1 MIKLNFDVKKHFL
14 DNGLEVIT
22 IKKDTQISSINIA
35 IKVGALN
42 ESLEEKGI
50 SHFVEHMIFKGTR
63 NRDFQ
68 ELNDLLEGL
77 GGEYNA
83 YTDFSATVYSI
94 SCLEEEI
101 GNSIEL
107 LSDMLINSN
116 FPEEE
121 INKERSVILAE
132 MRASKDN
139 VEDYSFKRINEVAFK
154 KSSLKYDVAGLDEN
168 VKRFSRQD
176 LIKYFNKYYKPN
188 NSVLTIVSSM
198 EHEVAIELIKNNF
211 SNWNKGKII
220 ATKIEDENNISRKVI
235 TKKENIEL
243 STIIYLFTFYDLE
256 KKYEL
261 PLRILNH
268 RLGESANSLLFREV
282 RENKG
287 LAYDIYSHLDMSHH
301 VKTLYIYTAVDEE
314 DVNSTVDAIE
324 DILSK
329 IKNKV
334 IKIGEKDLDI
344 MKKVHKT
351 AVVSTLEDPVELCS
365 YILTQRIEGENIF
378 EFLDDMDRLNNIT
391 KDKIY
396 DVANKVLNN
405 PTIHILK
412 SS

>member
-351 AVVSTLEDPVELCS
+351 AVISTLEDSVELCN
-365 YILTQRIEGENIF
+365 YILSQTIEEDDIY
-378 EFLDDMDRLNNIT
+378 EFLKDMEDLNKIT
-391 KDKIY
+391 TEEIY
-396 DVANKVLNN
+396 EVSKKVLVN

>member
-351 AVVSTLEDPVELCS
+351 AVISTLEDSVELCN
-365 YILTQRIEGENIF
+365 YILSQTIEEDDIY
-378 EFLDDMDRLNNIT
+378 EFLKDMEDLNKITTDR
-391 KDKIY
+391 
-396 DVANKVLNN
+396 
-405 PTIHILK
+405 K
-412 SS
+412 SVV

>member
-351 AVVSTLEDPVELCS
+351 AVIST
-365 YILTQRIEGENIF
+365 I
-378 EFLDDMDRLNNIT
+378 
-391 KDKIY
+391 
-396 DVANKVLNN
+396 
-405 PTIHILK
+405 
-412 SS
+412 